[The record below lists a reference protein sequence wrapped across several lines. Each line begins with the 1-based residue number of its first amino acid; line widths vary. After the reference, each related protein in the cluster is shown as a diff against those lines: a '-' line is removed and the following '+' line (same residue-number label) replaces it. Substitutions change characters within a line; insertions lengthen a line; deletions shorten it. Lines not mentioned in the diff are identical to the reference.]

1 MSKYYYYI
9 VKAWTN
15 TSPMRLQMA
24 TQTTS
29 FNTVSGVDVAVKY
42 ATETDYAESL
52 DYTLG
57 NLPQFV
63 NPALKN

>member
-1 MSKYYYYI
+1 
-9 VKAWTN
+9 
-15 TSPMRLQMA
+15 MRLQMA